1 MLRHGDVRH
10 GCIQARLLA
19 VKLSLDAID
28 EAWLPF
34 RLISIRRFGNAASGF
49 MNGEIEM
56 RQREKYLF
64 PLSFT
69 LIRKALLYV

>member
-1 MLRHGDVRH
+1 
-10 GCIQARLLA
+10 
-19 VKLSLDAID
+19 
-28 EAWLPF
+28 
-34 RLISIRRFGNAASGF
+34 F